1 MIGVTAPMS
10 VPVPEPARPGNDAA
24 GGSAGRAR
32 WAALTALAV
41 AALAVGI
48 ALFVTGTGSDTPA
61 ESAEAGIPQSW
72 LAEGTGGYGPLGD
85 QARRIDGDPMALGA
99 VDAPVVMVVFSDLR
113 CPYCA
118 RFALHTEPEL
128 VERYVDA
135 GALRI
140 EWRDLPLLG
149 DQSVYAARAG
159 RAAAAQDRFWQF
171 QHEVFAAAPTGG
183 YADLSPESLTT
194 LAERAGAD
202 DPAAIAGAP
211 TGDRY
216 DEAIGEDTASARALE
231 IASTPTFVINGH
243 PVVGARPT
251 EHFIELIDQLLAR
264 TS

>member
-1 MIGVTAPMS
+1 MPAPS
-10 VPVPEPARPGNDAA
+10 SPPGPADD
-24 GGSAGRAR
+24 GGTGPSRGALSERAR
-32 WAALTALAV
+32 WTALTALAV
-41 AALAVGI
+41 AALVLGVV
-48 ALFVTGTGSDTPA
+48 LFVTGTGSDTA
-61 ESAEAGIPQSW
+61 ADSADTDVPRSW
-72 LAEGTGGYGPLGD
+72 LVEGAGGYGPLGD

-118 RFALHTEPEL
+118 RFALRTAPEL
-128 VERYVDA
+128 IERYVDS

-171 QHEVFAAAPTGG
+171 QHEVFAAAPSGG
-183 YADLSPESLTT
+183 YPDLSSAALTD
-194 LAERAGAD
+194 LAERAGAS
-202 DPAAIAGAP
+202 DPAAIADA
-211 TGDRY
+211 TGGTGY
-216 DEAIGEDTASARALE
+216 DAAIAEDTASARALE
-231 IASTPTFVINGH
+231 VSSTPTFVINGH

-251 EHFIELIDQLLAR
+251 EHFIELIDLLLAR

>member
-1 MIGVTAPMS
+1 MSAPA
-10 VPVPEPARPGNDAA
+10 PQPARPGDDDSGAPTAA
-24 GGSAGRAR
+24 RIR

-41 AALAVGI
+41 AALVVGI
-48 ALFVTGTGSDTPA
+48 ALFVTGTGSDTAA
-61 ESAEAGIPQSW
+61 ESEDDGIPQSW

-118 RFALHTEPEL
+118 RFALRTAPEL
-128 VERYVDA
+128 IERYVDT

-159 RAAAAQDRFWQF
+159 RAAAAEGRFWQF
-171 QHEVFAAAPTGG
+171 QHEVFAAAPSDG
-183 YADLSPESLTT
+183 YPDLSAAALIG
-194 LAERAGAD
+194 LAERAGAG
-202 DPAAIAGAP
+202 DPAAVAEAADETDYDSAIAA
-211 TGDRY
+211 
-216 DEAIGEDTASARALE
+216 DTASARALE
-231 IASTPTFVINGH
+231 VSSTPTFVINGH

-264 TS
+264 VS

>member
-1 MIGVTAPMS
+1 MS
-10 VPVPEPARPGNDAA
+10 APVPGPARPGDDAP
-24 GGSAGRAR
+24 GGAAHRAR

-48 ALFVTGTGSDTPA
+48 AMFVTGTGSDTPT
-61 ESAEAGIPQSW
+61 ESADHGVPQSW
-72 LAEGTGGYGPLGD
+72 LAEGTGGHGPLGD

-118 RFALHTEPEL
+118 RFALHTAPEL
-128 VERYVDA
+128 IERYVDA

-149 DQSVYAARAG
+149 DRSVYAARAG
-159 RAAAAQDRFWQF
+159 RAAAAQGRFWQF
-171 QHEVFAAAPTGG
+171 QHEVFAAAPAGG
-183 YADLSPESLTT
+183 SADLSPEALAGI
-194 LAERAGAD
+194 AERAGAD

-211 TGDRY
+211 ADDRY
-216 DEAIGEDTASARALE
+216 DTAIGEDTASARALE
-231 IASTPTFVINGH
+231 VASTPTFVINGH

-251 EHFIELIDQLLAR
+251 EHFIELIDLLLAR